1 MPINLGGNEFNSL
14 GTKLLNNTTIP
25 TSSLSYYWDAGLTDS
40 YPGSGTT
47 WFDFMGSRNG
57 TLNNGPVYNSGNGGY
72 IAFDGSNDSNTFSTF
87 SLGNGNIAWTVYAW
101 IRTTSGGSASLGQGS
116 VFSNS
121 SGGPVYSSLCVN
133 SNVIA
138 YWTYYSGD
146 WRRITGTTAVN
157 DGNWKLLTWVQKSN
171 YYMDGYVNGA
181 LDLNNGYAESGNNN
195 PIDIMGASWA
205 GNFQCN
211 IGLAAVYYG
220 TSHSQ
225 SQILQFYNGTR
236 QRFGI

>member
-14 GTKLLNNTTIP
+14 GTKLLVNTSIP
-25 TSSLSYYWDAGLTDS
+25 TSSLSYYWDAGLIDS

-87 SLGNGNIAWTVYAW
+87 SLGNGNQAWTIHAW
-101 IRTTSGGSASLGQGS
+101 IRTTSGGSTSLGQGA

-121 SGGPVYSSLCVN
+121 SGGPVYSSICVTG
-133 SNVIA
+133 NVIG

-146 WRRITGTTAVN
+146 WRRIAGSTNVSDNT
-157 DGNWKLLTWVQKSN
+157 WRLLTWVQKSN

-195 PIDIMGASWA
+195 PIDMMAASWA
-205 GNFQCN
+205 GAFQCN
-211 IGLAAVYYG
+211 IGLAAVYFG

-236 QRFGI
+236 QRFGV